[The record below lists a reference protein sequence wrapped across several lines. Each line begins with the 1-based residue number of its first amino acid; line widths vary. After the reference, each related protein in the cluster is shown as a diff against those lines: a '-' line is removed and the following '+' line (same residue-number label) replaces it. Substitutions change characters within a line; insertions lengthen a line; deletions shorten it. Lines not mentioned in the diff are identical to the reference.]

1 MEYKVSDKECM
12 EAMKTLRAY
21 CQERLECEECTGF
34 CAELKR
40 GISPCPPGDS
50 LLVSEL
56 TNSPC
61 EWVLP
66 EEVENKR

>member
-1 MEYKVSDKECM
+1 MGYVVSDKECM

-40 GISPCPPGDS
+40 GISPC
-50 LLVSEL
+50 
-56 TNSPC
+56 